1 MLAAVIG
8 GGVAVLGDGD
18 DDLVGDRSNRQLA
31 GKLGDGVVLGNVH
44 VVLVHDLHRAG
55 ERARVLALI
64 LALGFVG
71 QAFIF
76 VAGFQTIHRDAGDG
90 LLFAVVHLLGAFA
103 LEGHGEARV
112 GDGQLAGRFGNAVV
126 LRYVSAL
133 GVPDNHVAAERAVVA
148 ANILTLRLV
157 GQALVGM
164 PIHKA
169 ALRDAGKAL
178 HAAGVGE
185 GLAFAGEGHAARGNG
200 QRTVHIRN
208 VVVGGH
214 FRVFAVHDLRVVRH
228 VGDAAD
234 LGDRAAE
241 DYGAD
246 RVALRQ
252 LGVRVA
258 VLDQRRA
265 VVDLLGVVRGDGQ
278 PLFDD
283 LKRAVHIRDVVL
295 AGHVAA
301 VRVLDPRAAGNQRRL
316 ADVGAAAADGKLL
329 DLVTRRKASRVIAV
343 LAVRLAVILDAL
355 VVLGGDGQGQ
365 GVIDRDDV
373 LGFVRH
379 DLDGLLGG
387 IAGHRGVCVGRIQV
401 CALVRRQGFA
411 DGLYAGL
418 VVRRLNGGAVQV
430 MMDGVARGVELE
442 VQLQHQR
449 ARAGDLAG
457 QHVVLV
463 IRFEHVLVFFLGRL
477 IGFGNGN
484 GRVRG
489 ALTLVAVVERVAA
502 VCVLIVELDGVL
514 GVLVRRPDGVEV
526 VAAGVVNL
534 RFIARGEGR
543 AVAAGGGIPASE
555 SIAFLGE
562 AGLGGGQQGDGL
574 VVQKRIDGLV
584 LARAAVGVVGHAD
597 SVLDGHVFGGQGY
610 VVALQ
615 VNVAAGVVFAA
626 VRVLPV
632 REDLLSGRGE
642 GAGLHLGLGIGA
654 VAAVVDHIV
663 ARAFARLI
671 GYLVGGSHEDGLNFD
686 VRVQL
691 GVGVDAL
698 AGVHVYPLEQGQ
710 TLLGDIGVRVRIHI
724 RIHKP
729 GACGHGFARVK
740 AVARHLNLDVDG
752 DLRLLPVGVNY
763 QIAGGHCNRI
773 KLEFLPFC
781 IRDIRRLYRIPALEH
796 RVLAELSGAGGRGV
810 IAGECR
816 AVLHGIRRLFAVV
829 VFSQRIAVAHVVE
842 IQFIIV
848 PVLPIIAKSRNRR
861 RIAGEALNLVI
872 LLVVGGKVEIGV
884 HLLEQVEICG
894 AGRPR
899 IGADRRADL
908 LDIVVDGFLRGR
920 TRVIHIESRVK
931 ARHAVERLKRV
942 AVLAAFCARPRS
954 TIIGGVKRR
963 FVELAGNLRVVLGG
977 DGRYS
982 GVVPSLALSE
992 RKRKC
997 LALEVHVQHRGAV
1010 RRNGHGVGFFKGE
1023 IAAVGY
1029 GGGQRAGAGGQ
1040 RQLRARRGGLNG
1052 RRKGGVVRIVRVLAP
1067 VDDGIAHLRRSPHG
1081 GEGGAAGGRED
1092 AADDVARLVPPAAE
1106 GIAGLGGLEG
1116 GSVQI
1121 DGFALRQILG
1131 GHAGAAHGVE
1141 GDEVGGYGDGGHAG
1155 VRAHDGSGRE
1165 GGLRAL
1171 QHPAGQLRV
1180 LRLIGVGGVERDLVA
1195 AGGGGLLGGVNVA
1208 VDREE
1213 VYVIHLLEAG
1223 VIGKRLRFGHGD
1235 DVEVGERAAAGG
1247 CVIPADELL
1256 IRAAL
1261 RRAGVVERLAVL
1273 QNLAGILRVAI
1284 HEDVGMRRDRLH
1296 YAFQRKAG
1304 AGRLAVRGHNRG
1316 KRGRG
1321 HAADEHGK
1329 RHQHCEQLAKLGF
1342 HRRFP
1347 PP

>member
-1 MLAAVIG
+1 M
-8 GGVAVLGDGD
+8 
-18 DDLVGDRSNRQLA
+18 
-31 GKLGDGVVLGNVH
+31 
-44 VVLVHDLHRAG
+44 
-55 ERARVLALI
+55 
-64 LALGFVG
+64 
-71 QAFIF
+71 
-76 VAGFQTIHRDAGDG
+76 AGFQTIHRDAGDG

-200 QRTVHIRN
+200 QRAVHIRN

-283 LKRAVHIRDVVL
+283 LKRAGHIRDVVL
-295 AGHVAA
+295 TGHVAA

-316 ADVGAAAADGKLL
+316 ADVGAAAADGKRL
-329 DLVTRRKASRVIAV
+329 DLVTRRKAGRVVAV

-418 VVRRLNGGAVQV
+418 VVRRLNGGAIQV

-449 ARAGDLAG
+449 ARAGDRAG

-514 GVLVRRPDGVEV
+514 RVGVRRPDSVEV

-543 AVAAGGGIPASE
+543 ALAAGGGIPASE

-574 VVQKRIDGLV
+574 VVQKRIDSLV
-584 LARAAVGVVGHAD
+584 FARAAVGVVGHAD
-597 SVLDGHVFGGQGY
+597 GVLDGHVFGGQGY

-729 GACGHGFARVK
+729 DACGHGFARVK

-773 KLEFLPFC
+773 KLEFLPFF
-781 IRDIRRLYRIPALEH
+781 IRNLLRRYRVPALEH
-796 RVLAELSGAGGRGV
+796 RVLAELGGAGGRSV
-810 IAGECR
+810 IAGERR
-816 AVLHGIRRLFAVV
+816 AVLHGLRRFRAVV
-829 VFSQRIAVAHVVE
+829 VLSQRIAVAQVVE
-842 IQFIIV
+842 IEIRIISSAEIFYI
-848 PVLPIIAKSRNRR
+848 PAESRNRR

-872 LLVVGGKVEIGV
+872 LLVVGGIVEIGV
-884 HLLEQVEICG
+884 HLLEQIKVG
-894 AGRPR
+894 VVGRPCV
-899 IGADRRADL
+899 GADRRADL
-908 LDIVVDGFLRGR
+908 LDIVVDGLFRFAALL
-920 TRVIHIESRVK
+920 IEIEGRVK
-931 ARHAVERLKRV
+931 SRHAVE
-942 AVLAAFCARPRS
+942 
-954 TIIGGVKRR
+954 
-963 FVELAGNLRVVLGG
+963 
-977 DGRYS
+977 
-982 GVVPSLALSE
+982 
-992 RKRKC
+992 
-997 LALEVHVQHRGAV
+997 
-1010 RRNGHGVGFFKGE
+1010 
-1023 IAAVGY
+1023 
-1029 GGGQRAGAGGQ
+1029 
-1040 RQLRARRGGLNG
+1040 GL
-1052 RRKGGVVRIVRVLAP
+1052 
-1067 VDDGIAHLRRSPHG
+1067 
-1081 GEGGAAGGRED
+1081 
-1092 AADDVARLVPPAAE
+1092 
-1106 GIAGLGGLEG
+1106 
-1116 GSVQI
+1116 
-1121 DGFALRQILG
+1121 
-1131 GHAGAAHGVE
+1131 
-1141 GDEVGGYGDGGHAG
+1141 
-1155 VRAHDGSGRE
+1155 
-1165 GGLRAL
+1165 
-1171 QHPAGQLRV
+1171 
-1180 LRLIGVGGVERDLVA
+1180 
-1195 AGGGGLLGGVNVA
+1195 
-1208 VDREE
+1208 
-1213 VYVIHLLEAG
+1213 
-1223 VIGKRLRFGHGD
+1223 
-1235 DVEVGERAAAGG
+1235 
-1247 CVIPADELL
+1247 
-1256 IRAAL
+1256 
-1261 RRAGVVERLAVL
+1261 
-1273 QNLAGILRVAI
+1273 
-1284 HEDVGMRRDRLH
+1284 
-1296 YAFQRKAG
+1296 
-1304 AGRLAVRGHNRG
+1304 
-1316 KRGRG
+1316 
-1321 HAADEHGK
+1321 
-1329 RHQHCEQLAKLGF
+1329 
-1342 HRRFP
+1342 
-1347 PP
+1347 